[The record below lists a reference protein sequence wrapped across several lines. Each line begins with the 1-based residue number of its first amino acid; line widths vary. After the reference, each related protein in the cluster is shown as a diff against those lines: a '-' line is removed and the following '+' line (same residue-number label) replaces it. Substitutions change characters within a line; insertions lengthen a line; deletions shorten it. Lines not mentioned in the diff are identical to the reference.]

1 MLIRFARLVLG
12 AVVVIVA
19 WDLCARLLV
28 RNPLFLPV
36 PFKVLTA
43 GLQVARSGELWR
55 NLGVSIVEFLAGSLM
70 GVAGGVLLGVLMGA
84 NQKLADYVDPW
95 VSAAY
100 TAPLVALT
108 PLLIIWFGI
117 GLWSKA
123 IIICLVVI
131 FPVTIGTIAGIRS
144 TDRSLLEVAVSF
156 GATRRDVLRKVM
168 VPWALSFILSGARIG
183 VGRGVIGIFVA
194 ELFGGASK
202 GIGLMIVQA
211 AQVFDTPLLFV
222 GIIVLAC
229 FGIIVTGGLRLLERH
244 LAPWRPQS
252 VV

>member
-1 MLIRFARLVLG
+1 MTRYLRLIAS
-12 AVVVIVA
+12 AVVLVVI
-19 WDLCARLLV
+19 WDLCARFLI
-28 RNPLFLPV
+28 RSPLFLPA
-36 PFKVLTA
+36 PSRVLVA
-43 GLQVARSGELWR
+43 GLQVARSGDLLR
-55 NLGVSIVEFLAGSLM
+55 NLEVSMVEFLIGSLM
-70 GVAGGVLLGVLMGA
+70 GFAGGVLLGMLMGA
-84 NQKLADYVDPW
+84 NQKAADYVDPW

-131 FPVTIGTIAGIRS
+131 FPVTIGTMAGIRS
-144 TDRSLLEVAVSF
+144 TDRALLEVAASF
-156 GATRRDVLRKVM
+156 GATRRDVLQKVM

-211 AQVFDTPLLFV
+211 AAAFDTPLLFV

-229 FGIIVTGGLRLLERH
+229 FGIVVTGSLRLLERR

>member
-1 MLIRFARLVLG
+1 MVTRYLRLLISTVI
-12 AVVVIVA
+12 VIVA
-19 WDLCARLLV
+19 WDLCARFVV
-28 RNPLFLPV
+28 RNPLFLPF
-36 PFKVLTA
+36 PSTVLLA
-43 GLQVARSGELWR
+43 GLHVARSGELLR
-55 NLGVSIVEFLAGSLM
+55 NLEVSVSEFLVGSVM
-70 GVAGGVLLGVLMGA
+70 GGVGGVVLGVLMGA
-84 NQKLADYVDPW
+84 NQKLTDYVDPW

-123 IIICLVVI
+123 VIIALVVV
-131 FPVTIGTIAGIRS
+131 FPVTIGTMAGIRS
-144 TDRSLLEVAVSF
+144 TDRALLEVATSF
-156 GATRRDVLRKVM
+156 GATRHDVLRKVM

-211 AQVFDTPLLFV
+211 ASAFDTPLLFV
-222 GIIVLAC
+222 GIIVLAG
-229 FGIIVTGGLRLLERH
+229 FGIVVTGSLRLLERR

>member
-1 MLIRFARLVLG
+1 MRTPFARLL
-12 AVVVIVA
+12 ASAAVVIVA

-28 RNPLFLPV
+28 RNPLFLPL
-36 PFKVLTA
+36 PAAVLTA

-55 NLGVSIVEFLAGSLM
+55 NMGVSTVEFLAGSLM
-70 GVAGGVLLGVLMGA
+70 GVGGGVLLGVLMGA

-131 FPVTIGTIAGIRS
+131 FPVTIATTAIMTSQLKILVMRNRAHAENLRCVIRS
-144 TDRSLLEVAVSF
+144 QAPH
-156 GATRRDVLRKVM
+156 TR
-168 VPWALSFILSGARIG
+168 FI
-183 VGRGVIGIFVA
+183 
-194 ELFGGASK
+194 
-202 GIGLMIVQA
+202 QN
-211 AQVFDTPLLFV
+211 
-222 GIIVLAC
+222 
-229 FGIIVTGGLRLLERH
+229 
-244 LAPWRPQS
+244 WW
-252 VV
+252 